1 MPTDRADIFIAGH
14 ATLSTPGDDARLCGA
29 IFARTRRPLPVWA
42 DVLDRPVRFG
52 RVAEDQLPTTEELL
66 ARTPGLA
73 PCEAAARG
81 NRLGEAVA
89 RRLEPVVE
97 LAKAKFGAARVG
109 ILVGTSVAGMSETE
123 EAFLAGPV
131 EAYDDRRLE
140 IQNPVRYLR
149 RRFGFLGPGAAVST
163 ACTSSAKALASAA
176 RWIRAGLCDAVVTG
190 GIDAASRFTVKGFDA
205 LGVLS
210 PGLAQPFSAMR
221 DGINLGEAAALFV
234 LTHDRALAQNAQK
247 LIKGGSAEEGETDA
261 SPLVRLAG
269 WAETS
274 DAHHI
279 SSPDPEGRAVE
290 TALKRAL
297 RMAGVDTVDY
307 INAHGTGTH
316 ANDAMEAAVFSR
328 LFPGVPVSSTKPVT
342 GHTLGA
348 AGALE
353 AAVAVEVLRRGLAP
367 ANLTEAPSDTAF
379 RESGLNVVEGAPLPG
394 DFRRVM
400 STSFAFGGSN
410 AVLILE
416 KTDD

>member
-42 DVLDRPVRFG
+42 DVLERPVRFG
-52 RVAEDQLPTTEELL
+52 RVAEDQLPTESDLL
-66 ARTPGLA
+66 ARTAGIA
-73 PCEAAARG
+73 PWEAAARG

-89 RRLEPVVE
+89 RRLDPVVD
-97 LAKAKFGAARVG
+97 LAKAKFGAARIG
-109 ILVGTSVAGMSETE
+109 IVVGTSVAGMSETE
-123 EAFLAGPV
+123 EAFIAGPV
-131 EAYDDRRLE
+131 ETYDDQRLE

-149 RRFGFLGPGAAVST
+149 RRFGLLGPGAAVST

-234 LTHDRALAQNAQK
+234 LTYDRALAQSAQK
-247 LIKGGSAEEGETDA
+247 LIKGQGETDA
-261 SPLVRLAG
+261 VPLVRLAG

-290 TALKRAL
+290 AALKRAL
-297 RMAGVDTVDY
+297 DMAGADTVDY

-328 LFPGVPVSSTKPVT
+328 LFSGVPVSSTKPVT

-367 ANLTEAPSDTAF
+367 ANLTEAPADTAF
-379 RESGLNVVEGAPLPG
+379 RDKGLNVVEGAPLSG